1 MKLLQPF
8 IEELSLGVLFDPHT
22 KRKTLLTEKVT
33 VCPSCRSLHSLR
45 HDGQHVFC
53 AECGWTT
60 QSHPPVMA
68 A

>member
-8 IEELSLGVLFDPHT
+8 IEELPLGVHFDPHT
-22 KRKTLLTEKVT
+22 RRKTVLFEKVT
-33 VCPSCRSLHSLR
+33 VCPSCRSLHTLR

-53 AECGWTT
+53 TDCDWSTRT
-60 QSHPPVMA
+60 RPPITA